1 MAQILCKVTQCAGC
15 ILANTIGMYVYVH
28 VENHMIRT
36 RKCLFLVEK
45 TNKQTK
51 KTGKK
56 LEYNLKQKDAQVAP
70 SDIYRVQYQTMMHS
84 FCCYKTYATHVQ
96 TIFSM
101 HPLHETDDNY
111 WSFHITKKILT
122 PTDQDKNWF
131 LYTVSVQTL
140 FHSEFQRSM
149 LHGFRVREYLICRQ
163 ILSYLL
169 LLNQS

>member
-111 WSFHITKKILT
+111 GSFHITKKKTLT
-122 PTDQDKNWF
+122 PQNWF
-131 LYTVSVQTL
+131 LHSVCLDIIPQ
-140 FHSEFQRSM
+140 
-149 LHGFRVREYLICRQ
+149 
-163 ILSYLL
+163 
-169 LLNQS
+169 